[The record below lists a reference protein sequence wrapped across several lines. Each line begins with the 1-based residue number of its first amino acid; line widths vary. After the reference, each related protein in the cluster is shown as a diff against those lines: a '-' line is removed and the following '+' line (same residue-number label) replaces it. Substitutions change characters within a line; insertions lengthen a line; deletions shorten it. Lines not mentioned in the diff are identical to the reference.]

1 MSKVL
6 FVLPFFPY
14 PLVSGGSQAMYNGMV
29 AAASAGAELYLVYP
43 DYGTSEEDRQ
53 ALSRALEGK
62 IRIFPF
68 PMHVNKKGEEL
79 LNLIYRLKYN
89 AKKLIRGES
98 AARPKAAAPYKEWMS
113 QMMPKSEAFCQY
125 INDLVSRHTID
136 IIQCEMLD
144 TLALGLT
151 LPPHVKKYFVHHELG
166 FVRKSQHAYLE
177 QEPLAGQANLEIN
190 RVVEIDLLNR
200 FDTVITL
207 SETDTGKLKAA
218 GVTSRLL
225 TSFATINHAPQS
237 ISDHA
242 DEDILAF
249 VGPEL
254 HPPNK
259 EGLLWFLHNSWDR
272 LLSAHPDIQL
282 RVIGQWTEETQ
293 RELCKRYKQIQFLG
307 YVEDLS
313 AAIRGTIM
321 IVPILTGSGI
331 RMKILEAGLIGAPVV
346 TTSVGVE
353 GIPLVNGENCF
364 IADKPE
370 DFEKGILALSDQTL
384 RERFIR
390 STQQIIAD
398 RYSQQA
404 LIKNRAELYQ

>member
-14 PLVSGGSQAMYNGMV
+14 PLISGGSQAMYNGMV
-29 AAASAGAELYLVYP
+29 AAASAKADLYLVYP
-43 DYGTSEEDRQ
+43 DYGTPEEDRQ
-53 ALSRALEGK
+53 ALSQVLEGK
-62 IRIFPF
+62 IQIFPF
-68 PMHVNKKGEEL
+68 QMQVNKKGEEL
-79 LNLIYRLKYN
+79 LNLIYRLKYK
-89 AKKLIRGES
+89 AKKLIRGEAS
-98 AARPKAAAPYKEWMS
+98 ARPEATAPYEEWMS

-125 INDLVSRHTID
+125 INELVSKHEID
-136 IIQCEMLD
+136 IVQCEMLD

-151 LPPHVKKYFVHHELG
+151 LPLHVKKYFVHHELG
-166 FVRKSQHAYLE
+166 FVRKSQHAHLE
-177 QEPLAGQANLEIN
+177 KEPLVGQAILEIN

-207 SETDTGKLKAA
+207 SETDTQKLKAA
-218 GVTSRLL
+218 GVTSRLH

-237 ISDHA
+237 ISDCTGK
-242 DEDILAF
+242 DIIAF

-259 EGLLWFLHNSWDR
+259 EGLLWFLRNSWDR
-272 LLSAHPDIQL
+272 LLSANPDMQL
-282 RVIGQWTEETQ
+282 RIIGQWTEETQ
-293 RELCKRYKQIQFLG
+293 QELCAKYRQIHFLG

-313 AAIRGTIM
+313 VAIRDTIM

-364 IADKPE
+364 IADEPE
-370 DFEKGILALSDQTL
+370 EFEKGILALSDQAL
-384 RERFIR
+384 RERFIH

-404 LIKNRAELYQ
+404 LIKNRAKLYQ